1 MDQEKEYLIKENQR
15 LKELYELDILHDEP
29 DAVLQEVVEKTAK
42 IFDVPVSVISL
53 VLENRQWFK
62 THVGL
67 PKDLNECRQTPREIS
82 FCTHVV
88 ESRQPLVITNAPK
101 DERFSNNSL
110 VIQQGFRFYA
120 GVPLMTRNKNVIGT
134 LCIYDYKERQ
144 FFDDDIRLLSL
155 FADRAMAQFEL
166 KRDLAEARREKE
178 RYRYLSIMDTF
189 LDIYNRQFLMDM
201 VEAECRRS
209 HRFRRPFAFLLLDVD
224 HFKQINDHYGH
235 MIGDH
240 VLQDIVKI
248 IKASVR
254 EVDIIGRF
262 GGDELAV
269 AMPEADSEIAHKVAE
284 RLKDA
289 VAGHRF
295 FYQGQKVDVTV
306 SIGIG
311 SADAASMEEVLQSA
325 DRALYKA
332 KGQGRNQVVALK
344 I

>member
-1 MDQEKEYLIKENQR
+1 MDEEKEYLIKENQR
-15 LKELYELDILHDEP
+15 LKDLYELDILHDEP
-29 DAVLQEVVEKTAK
+29 DAALQEVVEKTAK

-53 VLENRQWFK
+53 VLESRQWFK
-62 THVGL
+62 SHIGL
-67 PKDLNECRQTPREIS
+67 PKDLAECRQTPREVS

-88 ESRQPLVITNAPK
+88 ESRQPLVITNASQ

-110 VIQQGFRFYA
+110 VLQQGFHFYA

-134 LCIYDYKERQ
+134 LCIYDYKARQ
-144 FFDDDIRLLSL
+144 FFEDDIKLLCL
-155 FADRAMAQFEL
+155 FADRVMAQFEL

-178 RYRYLSIMDTF
+178 HYRYLSIMDTF

-201 VEAECRRS
+201 VEAECKRS
-209 HRFRRPFAFLLLDVD
+209 HRFKRPFAFLLLDVD
-224 HFKQINDHYGH
+224 HFKGVNDRYGH

-269 AMPEADSEIAHKVAE
+269 AMPEADADIAHKVAE

-289 VAGHRF
+289 VANHKF
-295 FYQGQKVDVTV
+295 FYQGHKIDVTV

-311 SADAASMEEVLQSA
+311 SADAATMEEVLQSA

-332 KGQGRNQVVALK
+332 KDQGKNQVVAFK